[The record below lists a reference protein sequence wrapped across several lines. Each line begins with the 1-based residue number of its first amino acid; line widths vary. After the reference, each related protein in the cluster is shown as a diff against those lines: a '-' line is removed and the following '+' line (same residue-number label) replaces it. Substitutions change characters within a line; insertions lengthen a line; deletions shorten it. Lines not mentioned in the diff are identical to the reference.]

1 MKYAFFITMILLL
14 ASCGE
19 ARRSS
24 GKKKTTLT
32 QDQIQEIM
40 DHQILTC
47 AGIGGHLCPAGISRL
62 LTLDQLSAD
71 DSYVCSGF
79 MVGQN
84 TLVTNHHCIS
94 TIEQCRNTYIAIY
107 DGSSYVQTRCKSII
121 EAQEDYAD
129 ENDPHRKIDF
139 AVIEIEDNYLGG
151 TFEFSASQA
160 QVGDTITAWVID
172 HIGLDRPVVSDQN
185 PYEARITEFS
195 CTVMNQTDSDSLVL
209 ETCPIIYGNS
219 GSPILNSLGKIVG
232 VIWGATDAG
241 VNSNT
246 DLAIRRS
253 LSGLGI
259 ATEMIYFKDYVSL

>member
-1 MKYAFFITMILLL
+1 MMLLL
-14 ASCGE
+14 VSCGE

-24 GKKKTTLT
+24 GKKKATLT

-47 AGIGGHLCPAGISRL
+47 AGIGGHPCPAGVSRL

-79 MVGQN
+79 MVGPN

-107 DGSSYVQTRCKSII
+107 DGSSYLQTRCKSII
-121 EAQEDYAD
+121 ESQEDYAD

-139 AVIEIEDNYLGG
+139 VVIETVDSYFGT
-151 TFEFSASQA
+151 TFELSPSQA
-160 QVGDTITAWVID
+160 QVGDTITAWVVD
-172 HIGLDRPVVSDQN
+172 HIGLDRPLASEQN

-195 CTVMNQTDSDSLVL
+195 CKVMNQTDSDSLVL

-219 GSPILNSLGKIVG
+219 GSPILNSLGQVVG
-232 VIWGATDAG
+232 VIWGATEAG
-241 VNSNT
+241 VNSNM
-246 DLAIRRS
+246 DLALRRS

-259 ATEMIYFKDYVSL
+259 ATETIYFKDYVSL

>member
-1 MKYAFFITMILLL
+1 MILLL

-47 AGIGGHLCPAGISRL
+47 AGISGHSCPAGISRL

-151 TFEFSASQA
+151 TFELSATQA

-195 CTVMNQTDSDSLVL
+195 CQVMNQTDSDSLVL
-209 ETCPIIYGNS
+209 ETCPIIHGNS
-219 GSPILNSLGKIVG
+219 GSPILNNSGKIVG